1 MGRGIS
7 LFKFRKKKRLH
18 KYRSIRIKTGLCK
31 RQCFLV
37 KQNINF
43 RQTLIFSN
51 DKALE
56 MSCTCNIQQCTNSK
70 GKYLDE
76 NYRPGSR
83 GHVHLLTSS
92 CLGVSSLLLST
103 GPVDKCAGSSL
114 LTLDCLQSAFSLKIR
129 LALISASAVANHDV
143 Q

>member
-1 MGRGIS
+1 MMSESSKRHS
-7 LFKFRKKKRLH
+7 KFL
-18 KYRSIRIKTGLCK
+18 S
-31 RQCFLV
+31 
-37 KQNINF
+37 
-43 RQTLIFSN
+43 LIFILKCLIFTN

-56 MSCTCNIQQCTNSK
+56 MSCTCNIQQCINSK

-103 GPVDKCAGSSL
+103 GPVNKCAGSSL
-114 LTLDCLQSAFSLKIR
+114 LTLDFLQSAFSLKIR
-129 LALISASAVANHDV
+129 LVLISASAIANHDV